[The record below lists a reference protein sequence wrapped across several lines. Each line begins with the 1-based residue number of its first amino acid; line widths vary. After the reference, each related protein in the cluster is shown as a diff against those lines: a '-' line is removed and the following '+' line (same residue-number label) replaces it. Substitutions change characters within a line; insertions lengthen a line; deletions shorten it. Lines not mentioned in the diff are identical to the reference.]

1 MSGWTGARSS
11 LSTRRPVETVRV
23 DGLRELDVVL
33 GNLTKATAGNVLLRS
48 LKKSVETLK
57 RTVEIFAPDDP
68 RTGAGDLKSSIT
80 IERAK
85 IKATGNL
92 IRAVRVAP
100 SIKFERTKKGK
111 PGGRWYAAQ
120 ALEFGWGDM
129 PLTPYMRRAFD
140 HDVRNVI
147 SDFKYELKIEL
158 DKAVLRAAKRKR

>member
-1 MSGWTGARSS
+1 
-11 LSTRRPVETVRV
+11 VETVRV
-23 DGLRELDVVL
+23 DGLSELDAVL

-57 RTVEIFAPDDP
+57 RTAEVFAPDDP

-80 IERAK
+80 IEKAK

-92 IRAVRVAP
+92 VRAVRVAP
-100 SIKFERTKKGK
+100 ALKFERTAKGK

-129 PLTPYMRRAFD
+129 PLTPYMRPAFD
-140 HDVRNVI
+140 HEVRNVLA
-147 SDFKYELKIEL
+147 DFKVELKEEL
-158 DKAVLRAAKRKR
+158 DRAVARAAKRKR